1 MLLSYRRTHQRV
13 LITVVYDPSD
23 GITISSYSIITQS

>member
-1 MLLSYRRTHQRV
+1 V

-23 GITISSYSIITQS
+23 GISIMSYSIITQP